1 MTHWEAQINASEV
14 SEQSFLLVKQA
25 YLSLVYHIQRALCL
39 RVVDPS
45 LYLNKSLKVNVF
57 IIVVGDIPVDMIN
70 R

>member
-1 MTHWEAQINASEV
+1 MTHWEAQICSCEV

-25 YLSLVYHIQRALCL
+25 YLSLVYHIQRALCM

-45 LYLNKSLKVNVF
+45 LYKSLKVNVF
-57 IIVVGDIPVDMIN
+57 IIVVGDIQVDMIN